1 MNKSSKKVGN
11 EKMKNK
17 LNDEIDVENM
27 EIANLI
33 KKDSEDIPK
42 ISTDINVINQIRT
55 TGRKNKNKMIIRLCT
70 GFAACLVLVVGIVFW
85 YRTNTENKARELA
98 SRTVHVAKN
107 NESRMASS
115 YDEIYKIM
123 SEKATDQSDT
133 YRTKATAKSSS
144 SDSTISSDG
153 VKKKSD
159 SKAYSTTNIQTEG
172 VDEGDVVKTD
182 GEYIYI
188 VNDKKSVV
196 NIVKAQGKETKKIAK
211 IKIKYNKEDLNVKE
225 IYYAD
230 NKLIVISGVYEDDVL
245 YGIEDSVT
253 SKGCGVNNGKSITI
267 ISVYDITDRSNP
279 KLIKQN
285 TQQGDFDS
293 SKLSGNYVYTISE
306 ANVNITDKK
315 DSCVPEINE
324 KPMDY
329 SKSICQTK

>member
-1 MNKSSKKVGN
+1 
-11 EKMKNK
+11 MKNK

-85 YRTNTENKARELA
+85 YRTNTENKSREY
-98 SRTVHVAKN
+98 SKEQSCGKN

-196 NIVKAQGKETKKIAK
+196 NIVKAQGKETKKNSK
-211 IKIKYNKEDLNVKE
+211 NKD
-225 IYYAD
+225 
-230 NKLIVISGVYEDDVL
+230 
-245 YGIEDSVT
+245 
-253 SKGCGVNNGKSITI
+253 
-267 ISVYDITDRSNP
+267 
-279 KLIKQN
+279 
-285 TQQGDFDS
+285 
-293 SKLSGNYVYTISE
+293 
-306 ANVNITDKK
+306 
-315 DSCVPEINE
+315 
-324 KPMDY
+324 
-329 SKSICQTK
+329 

>member
-1 MNKSSKKVGN
+1 MNKSSKKVEN

-70 GFAACLVLVVGIVFW
+70 GFAACLVLVVGIVSW

-123 SEKATDQSDT
+123 SEKATDHSDT

-159 SKAYSTTNIQTEG
+159 SKAYSTTNIQTER
-172 VDEGDVVKTD
+172 
-182 GEYIYI
+182 
-188 VNDKKSVV
+188 
-196 NIVKAQGKETKKIAK
+196 
-211 IKIKYNKEDLNVKE
+211 
-225 IYYAD
+225 
-230 NKLIVISGVYEDDVL
+230 
-245 YGIEDSVT
+245 
-253 SKGCGVNNGKSITI
+253 CG
-267 ISVYDITDRSNP
+267 
-279 KLIKQN
+279 
-285 TQQGDFDS
+285 
-293 SKLSGNYVYTISE
+293 
-306 ANVNITDKK
+306 
-315 DSCVPEINE
+315 
-324 KPMDY
+324 
-329 SKSICQTK
+329 

>member
-1 MNKSSKKVGN
+1 MNKSSKKVEN

-17 LNDEIDVENM
+17 LNDEIDVENI

-70 GFAACLVLVVGIVFW
+70 GFAACLVLVVGTVFW

-211 IKIKYNKEDLNVKE
+211 IKIK
-225 IYYAD
+225 I
-230 NKLIVISGVYEDDVL
+230 
-245 YGIEDSVT
+245 
-253 SKGCGVNNGKSITI
+253 
-267 ISVYDITDRSNP
+267 
-279 KLIKQN
+279 
-285 TQQGDFDS
+285 
-293 SKLSGNYVYTISE
+293 
-306 ANVNITDKK
+306 
-315 DSCVPEINE
+315 
-324 KPMDY
+324 
-329 SKSICQTK
+329 